1 MFYHLISYVHYNKNV
16 LLCKIP
22 LIFHLLDDIQIIA
35 KINNNLYTAKKR
47 CIFCVFTEKKK
58 DLFLYSPPPLPYL
71 IPWHPRKLI
80 IYQILS
86 KMTMKK
92 QRTNALLT
100 TPLPHYNQS
109 CLQSIQPSTDHP
121 QLHSYQQIH
130 SLYSSNLYTPLHIRS
145 IIHSSS
151 YLSPFIS
158 TVHHI
163 HSSSYP
169 QIHSYPQLHHIR
181 SIIHSSSYPQS
192 ILFIVQISIHLF
204 IFAVSSAVHH
214 IRTSFLYTALFITTS
229 VLYKESLCE
238 KSYKSSQC
246 YKPQ

>member
-1 MFYHLISYVHYNKNV
+1 MLVGTFLPFKLQVVDIKRLANTRA
-16 LLCKIP
+16 
-22 LIFHLLDDIQIIA
+22 DDIQIIA

-47 CIFCVFTEKKK
+47 YIFCAFTEKKK

-109 CLQSIQPSTDHP
+109 CLQSIHHQSIQPSTDYP

-145 IIHSSS
+145 IIHNS
-151 YLSPFIS
+151 
-158 TVHHI
+158 
-163 HSSSYP
+163 
-169 QIHSYPQLHHIR
+169 SYPQLH
-181 SIIHSSSYPQS
+181 SYPQFHSYPQSIHIRNSIISPAHHIHRS
-192 ILFIVQISIHLF
+192 ILFIVQISIHPF
-204 IFAVSSAVHH
+204 IFAVSSAAHH
-214 IRTSFLYTALFITTS
+214 ISSPIISTDPF
-229 VLYKESLCE
+229 SL
-238 KSYKSSQC
+238 
-246 YKPQ
+246 